1 MGAGK
6 STVGPLVA
14 VRLGIPFLDLDRC
27 VEDRLG
33 MSIAT
38 CFQRHGEGAFRRAEH
53 EALLRCVAAGPMVL
67 ALGGGT
73 LHAPGNRGLLRQGFA
88 LVTLAVPW
96 ETARLRLGD
105 RPLAAGAEQLYASRA
120 AGYQDVDAVVDC
132 AGLTPE
138 QVAVA
143 VCRAVEGSQ

>member
-14 VRLGIPFLDLDRC
+14 ARLGLPFQDLDRC
-27 VEDRLG
+27 VEDSLG

-38 CFQRHGEGAFRRAEH
+38 CFERQGEAAFRRAEH
-53 EALLRCVAAGPMVL
+53 VALAQCIEAGPQVL

-73 LHAPGNRGLLRQGFA
+73 LHAAGNRALLNEHFVVVS
-88 LVTLAVPW
+88 LLVPW

-105 RPLAAGAEQLYASRA
+105 RPLSSSAERLFAERA
-120 AGYQDVDAVVDC
+120 AGYLDVAAMVDC
-132 AGLTPE
+132 ADLTPD
-138 QVAVA
+138 QVAAA
-143 VCRAVEGSQ
+143 VCLAVDGLR